1 MAKMICVI
9 TNDPSAVFQ
18 RHVIDGIRQH
28 MHEHG
33 FEVRIEISDPRY
45 PALPAMLPLY
55 SGIIVLTTALEQ
67 SQLAALHHAGK
78 PVTLVS
84 HTVPGLPIPAVM
96 PANTEGIERLMDYLV
111 LECGCKQFVFIQGDM
126 QQLDGQQ
133 RDEAFRLSLIRH
145 HLPLSAARVL
155 AGEFIPSVA
164 AAALRTFLQTRLLF
178 DAVIAA
184 DYLMACAAL
193 AVLEASGWR
202 VPHDIC
208 VAGFGDGPE
217 AEAVGLTTVAADVVE
232 LGRRAA
238 RQLLAQING
247 LPIQGVTWLNT
258 GIIKR
263 HTCCEDL

>member
-1 MAKMICVI
+1 
-9 TNDPSAVFQ
+9 
-18 RHVIDGIRQH
+18 VIDGIRRQ
-28 MHEHG
+28 MHTHG
-33 FEVRIEISDPRY
+33 FDVRIETSDPRY
-45 PALPAMLPLY
+45 PALPATLPVC
-55 SGIIVLTTALEQ
+55 SGVIVLTTALENT
-67 SQLAALHHAGK
+67 QLSALHRAGK
-78 PVTLVS
+78 PITLVS

-96 PANTEGIERLMDYLV
+96 PANAEGIERLMDYLV
-111 LECGCKQFVFIQGDM
+111 IDCGCKQFVFIQGDM

-145 HLPLSAARVL
+145 DLSLLPTHIL

-164 AAALRTFLQTRLLF
+164 AAALRTFLQTHMPF

-193 AVLEASGWR
+193 EVLRAQGRR
-202 VPHDIC
+202 VPYEIS

-238 RQLLAQING
+238 RQLLAQMNG

-258 GIIKR
+258 DIIKR